1 MRTLLLSLLFL
12 TLAAASARAAE
23 SASVVSKH
31 ATASLVAASDSVGP
45 DGTARVA
52 LRLRLAP
59 GWHTYWRNPG
69 DAGTPP
75 ALAFSLPAGF
85 SAGAIEWP
93 APERIPEG
101 PLMTYGY
108 RDEVMLPVTLTG
120 PAGALAVGLHAEW
133 LVCAKVCIPESGDF
147 RLDLPA
153 GDGAPGAEAALFTA
167 AAARMPRPSPW
178 AATIGPDG
186 ALTVTGP
193 RGVRDAYFFA
203 DAPDAIAAAAP
214 QTPRATA
221 DGLRLALRPGPA
233 FRAGASLAGVLALN
247 DSGGTETF
255 LRIEAKPGAAAPE
268 GDGVARL
275 LGLAFLGGL
284 ILNLMPCV
292 FPVLAIKVAGLAGL
306 AGARRGRAA
315 LYGASYAAGVLIT
328 FGALGLLLL
337 ALRAGGSAVGW
348 GFQFQSPAFVAAIA
362 WLLFAVGLN
371 FSGLMPI
378 GGRAAGVGQALAGR
392 EGPVGSFFTGLLAVL
407 VASPCTAPFMG
418 AAIAGALAASP
429 AAALGVFLTLGLGLA
444 APYAVLAV
452 IPGLARALPRPGRWT
467 EVLRQ
472 ALAFPMYGASAWL
485 IWVLSAQAGP
495 RGVLAA
501 LAGLVLLGFV
511 AWTLDV
517 ARNAARQG
525 QRWGRVAA
533 AAAGLGVVGLLAAVA
548 AAPAPVP
555 AARAEAGAEAF
566 SAERLAALRAE
577 GRPVLV
583 NITAAWCITCQ
594 VNERVALTSRVR
606 AAFMKS
612 GITFMIGDWTRQDR
626 AIGDYLAA
634 FGRAGVP
641 LYVFYPAGGGA
652 PTTLPQILT
661 EGVVLAAIGA
671 PTS

>member
-1 MRTLLLSLLFL
+1 MRILLLALFL
-12 TLAAASARAAE
+12 LALAAPAARAAE
-23 SASVVSKH
+23 SAPVVSKR

-45 DGTARVA
+45 SGQVRVA

-75 ALAFSLPAGF
+75 ALTFSLPAGF
-85 SAGAIEWP
+85 SAGAVEWP

-108 RDEVMLPVTLTG
+108 RDEVLLPVALTG
-120 PAGALAVGLHAEW
+120 PAGPLAVGLHAEW
-133 LVCAKVCIPESGDF
+133 LVCAKVCVPESGDF

-153 GDGAPGAEAALFTA
+153 GNGAPSAEAALFTA
-167 AAARMPRPSPW
+167 AAARLPRASPW
-178 AATIGPDG
+178 AATIAPDG
-186 ALTVTGP
+186 TLTISGL
-193 RGVRDAYFFA
+193 RGVREAYFFA
-203 DAPDAIAAAAP
+203 DVPDAIAAAAA

-221 DGLRLALRPGPA
+221 DGLRLALHRGPA
-233 FRAGASLAGVLALN
+233 FEAGAPLAGVLALS
-247 DSGGTETF
+247 DGGESQTF
-255 LRIEAKPGAAAPE
+255 LRIEAMPGAAPAE
-268 GDGVARL
+268 GGVARL
-275 LGLAFLGGL
+275 LALAFLGGL

-315 LYGASYAAGVLIT
+315 LYGASYAAGVLSM
-328 FGALGLLLL
+328 FAALGLLLL
-337 ALRAGGSAVGW
+337 AARAGGAAIGW

-371 FSGLMPI
+371 FSGLLPI
-378 GGRAAGVGQALAGR
+378 GGRAAGVGQTLAGR

-429 AAALGVFLTLGLGLA
+429 AAALGVFLALGAGLA
-444 APYAVLAV
+444 APYLVLAL
-452 IPGLARALPRPGRWT
+452 IPGLARVLPRPGRWM

-495 RGVLAA
+495 PGVLAA
-501 LAGLVLLGFV
+501 LAGLVLLGFA
-511 AWTLDV
+511 AWALDV
-517 ARNAARQG
+517 ARNADRRG
-525 QRWGRVAA
+525 QRWGRAAA
-533 AAAGLGVVGLLAAVA
+533 AAAGLGVLGLLAAVA

-555 AARAEAGAEAF
+555 AAHAEAGAEAF
-566 SAERLAALRAE
+566 SPERLAALRAE
-577 GRPVLV
+577 GRPVLLNV
-583 NITAAWCITCQ
+583 TAAWCITCQ
-594 VNERVALTSRVR
+594 VNERVALTPRVR
-606 AAFMKS
+606 AAFFKHGVTYMV
-612 GITFMIGDWTRQDR
+612 GDWTSQDR
-626 AIGDYLAA
+626 AIGAYLAA

-652 PTTLPQILT
+652 PVVLPQILT
-661 EGVVLAAIGA
+661 ERVLLAAIGA
-671 PTS
+671 ATS